1 MTVFHSRANRRLGTF
16 GVNSGSVLVKIA
28 FISMLSETQWG
39 GGDRLPELTRATLVA
54 PDLLRKDRVKD
65 EIGFQCF
72 SFHFA
77 ATHIVSE
84 RL

>member
-1 MTVFHSRANRRLGTF
+1 
-16 GVNSGSVLVKIA
+16 
-28 FISMLSETQWG
+28 MLSETQWG